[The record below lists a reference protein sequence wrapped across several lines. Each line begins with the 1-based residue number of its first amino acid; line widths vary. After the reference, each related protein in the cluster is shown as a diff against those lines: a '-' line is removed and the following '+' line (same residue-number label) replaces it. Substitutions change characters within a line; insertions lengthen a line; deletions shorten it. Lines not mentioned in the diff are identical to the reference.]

1 MSRGFGLCAN
11 LLCAGAA
18 AAVCFQLC
26 APSPVVVVQQQQPLS
41 SSTTTTTTTT
51 GETAG
56 EPTTSAPLPLLMMVR
71 P

>member
-26 APSPVVVVQQQQPLS
+26 APSPVVVVQQPLS
-41 SSTTTTTTTT
+41 SSTTTTT
-51 GETAG
+51 GETAA
-56 EPTTSAPLPLLMMVR
+56 ETTTSAPLPLLMMVR